1 MDNIDIEYQ
10 SPIES
15 LRRLTQQ
22 DNSDK
27 FILHI
32 KFAKKDKKEI
42 EIQTTINKIRVISK
56 KVNQMYQIDPTI
68 REYELNIPINI
79 ESDDTQKQVE
89 LLLKSAE
96 EKVKISKNQ
105 QNSFKII
112 QILLG
117 EPEENNIDIQINNI
131 DEAFS
136 FLSTELHTKSI
147 EYLSH
152 NLLEIITKNYFTNIE
167 ISIAKEI
174 IDFYF
179 EIEKTNKSDELT
191 SIFTNLL
198 QNDDEN
204 IVMHFLLHI
213 DDSEYTKE
221 MVDYILDHMSDEV
234 VNSEF
239 CQIIGKYRNLLLK
252 MFSQE
257 KHDKRHDKQNLI
269 DCSFKGDEL
278 DGIFSRMQKTFNS
291 DLCESGNLKISGGG
305 DQDDSNYPQY
315 SLKNL
320 IKYDSQNID
329 KCFYNFHLKI
339 PSESDGWIE
348 FDFGERKINLSS
360 YTLRSCCSGAGSEI
374 FPKSWRIVG
383 SNDGEKWDELDH
395 QVNNSSLRIKLQQ
408 HRFECQNKN
417 SNYYKL
423 IRYIQED
430 STNSNYKYYIFF
442 TCIEFFGSILL
453 QSK

>member
-179 EIEKTNKSDELT
+179 EIEETNKSDELT

-239 CQIIGKYRNLLLK
+239 CQIIGKYRNLLK

-257 KHDKRHDKQNLI
+257 KHDKKHDKKNLI

-305 DQDDSNYPQY
+305 EQDESRYPQY

-329 KCFYNFHLKI
+329 KCNYNWHTKP

-360 YTLRSCCSGAGSEI
+360 YTLRSCCSGAGSEC

-430 STNSNYKYYIFF
+430 STNDSDKYYVFF

-453 QSK
+453 QSE